1 MQNCAFIIP
10 RRDADAPCQLIRQLI
25 RHFITWML
33 VLGALLLSPG
43 FGPKSAT
50 AQEAPVEALV
60 SEDAIEPPSDHSEA
74 EFLGLEHRREIYEAS
89 RLTVAG
95 AVGRNLLLPGLGNIY
110 TEQYFY
116 AGLAFS
122 FLVFAASFVS
132 YGLVTDQSEF
142 LWFGAGTA
150 GIAYIGSVST
160 SVLGVEKYNRERREG
175 LKVEHHEVAPR
186 SPFAPAWSPSVNV
199 GWRF

>member
-1 MQNCAFIIP
+1 MQNRIIKDVC
-10 RRDADAPCQLIRQLI
+10 RRLIAWALI
-25 RHFITWML
+25 LAGM
-33 VLGALLLSPG
+33 LLSPTV
-43 FGPKSAT
+43 GPKPAHAQQAPAET
-50 AQEAPVEALV
+50 APAAQPD
-60 SEDAIEPPSDHSEA
+60 DA
-74 EFLGLEHRREIYEAS
+74 FLGLEHRREIYEAS
-89 RLTVAG
+89 RLTVGG

-132 YGLVTDQSEF
+132 YGLVTEQSEF
-142 LWFGAGTA
+142 LWIGAGTA
-150 GIAYIGSVST
+150 GIAYIGSIGT
-160 SVLGVEKYNRERREG
+160 SIVGVEKYNRERREG
-175 LKVEHHEVAPR
+175 LKVERDAAP

>member
-1 MQNCAFIIP
+1 MQNRVYKDAC
-10 RRDADAPCQLIRQLI
+10 RRL
-25 RHFITWML
+25 ITWTL
-33 VLGALLLSPG
+33 ILGGVLLSPG
-43 FGPKSAT
+43 VGASLAH
-50 AQEAPVEALV
+50 AQQAAPA
-60 SEDAIEPPSDHSEA
+60 EA
-74 EFLGLEHRREIYEAS
+74 EFLSLEHRQQLYEQS
-89 RLTVAG
+89 RLTVSG

-132 YGLVTDQSEF
+132 YGLVTEQSEF

-150 GIAYIGSVST
+150 GIAYIGSIGT
-160 SVLGVEKYNRERREG
+160 SIVGVEKYNRERREG
-175 LKVEHHEVAPR
+175 LKVERDAAPG
-186 SPFAPAWSPSVNV
+186 PFAPAWSPSVNV

>member
-1 MQNCAFIIP
+1 MSIQEIMQNSAYITAL
-10 RRDADAPCQLIRQLI
+10 RHLLAWTLI
-25 RHFITWML
+25 
-33 VLGALLLSPG
+33 LGGLLLSPG
-43 FGPKSAT
+43 YGPKLAHAQQAPSETTVVEEASDADASARGE
-50 AQEAPVEALV
+50 AQ
-60 SEDAIEPPSDHSEA
+60 
-74 EFLGLEHRREIYEAS
+74 FLGLEHRREIYEAS
-89 RLTVAG
+89 RLTVSG

-142 LWFGAGTA
+142 LWIGAGTA
-150 GIAYIGSVST
+150 GIAYVGSIGT
-160 SVLGVEKYNRERREG
+160 SILGVEKYNRERREG
-175 LKVEHHEVAPR
+175 LKVELGRAGAL
-186 SPFAPAWSPSVNV
+186 APAWSPSVNV